1 MRRKPLIF
9 LIMSVVVITLVLLVW
24 PRLRPRISEEELQ
37 RGVVATIQRESK
49 ASFLVTGELEIVA
62 TTSVQNTRRVL
73 PQLLDFSLGTSTAR
87 IQVPG
92 RAHYGFD
99 VRKLQAP
106 QIQLAGDTIVI
117 RVPQPEVFSVEPNL
131 SAMQVWTE
139 KGWARTGTS
148 VRRAE
153 RSAMALIN
161 SALMRQAKIHV
172 ASSTQPHVN
181 TAEAL
186 QVLLTPIVKT
196 FGIDD
201 PVFRFRIGERIIVEP

>member
-1 MRRKPLIF
+1 MSRKRLSF
-9 LIMSVVVITLVLLVW
+9 LIASVVLITLVMLVW
-24 PRLRPRISEEELQ
+24 PRVRPRVSEEELQ
-37 RGVVATIQRESK
+37 RGVVATIQRESR

-99 VRKLQAP
+99 VRKLQAR
-106 QIQLAGDTIVI
+106 QIQLAGDTIVVQ
-117 RVPQPEVFSVEPNL
+117 VPQPEVFSVEPNL
-131 SAMQVWTE
+131 SGMQVWTE

-153 RSAMALIN
+153 RGAMALIN
-161 SALMRQAKIHV
+161 GALMRQAKIHV
-172 ASSTQPHVN
+172 ASSAQPHVN

-186 QVLLTPIVKT
+186 QALLTPIVKT